1 MHRYGQQFCPIA
13 RASEIFAERWTPI
26 IVRNLLLGCTTFNAL
41 AAGAPGISRSVLAQ
55 RLRLLEDHGIIE
67 HHPEPLGHRGVYT
80 LTESGIELQQVC
92 DALGNWGARWIEAA
106 PEGMDPLIVLWATCR
121 FIDVS
126 SFPQPRVVVRIN
138 VTDMPRQKNL
148 FWLLIQ
154 QPEAEVC
161 IKYPGYP
168 DDLVMTTESKWL
180 AQWHMGRVS
189 LRAAMAQNVIDIQ
202 GTPKLIKALTRCGG
216 VTPFA
221 TIALANS
228 APRPTEMGSRLPK

>member
-1 MHRYGQQFCPIA
+1 MYRYHQQFCPIA

-26 IVRNLLLGCTTFNAL
+26 IVRNLLLGCKTFNAL

-55 RLRLLEDHGIIE
+55 RLRLLEEHGIIE
-67 HHPEPLGHRGVYT
+67 HHPQPLGHRGVYA
-80 LTESGIELQQVC
+80 LTASGRELQQVC

-106 PEGMDPLIVLWATCR
+106 PEGLDPLIVLWATCR
-121 FIDVS
+121 FIDVNV
-126 SFPQPRVVVRIN
+126 FPQARVTVRVN
-138 VTDMPRQKNL
+138 VPDMPRLKNL
-148 FWLLIQ
+148 FWLVIQ

-161 IKYPGYP
+161 RKYSGYP

-189 LRAAMAQNVIDIQ
+189 LRAGISQGVIDIE
-202 GTPKLIKALTRCGG
+202 GAPALIKAFTRCGG

-221 TIALANS
+221 TIAPANS
-228 APRPTEMGSRLPK
+228 RRRPVKIGK